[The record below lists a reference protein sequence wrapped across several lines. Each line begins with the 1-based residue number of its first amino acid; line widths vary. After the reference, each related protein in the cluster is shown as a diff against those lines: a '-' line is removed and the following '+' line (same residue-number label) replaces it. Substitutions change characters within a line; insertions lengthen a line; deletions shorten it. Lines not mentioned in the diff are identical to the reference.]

1 MGLEGKAPDY
11 WEEAT
16 THLSNSDEIMAEIIK
31 EKYLPLLTSKGNV
44 FLTLIR
50 SIVGQQI
57 SNAAAE
63 SVWARL
69 QNAVGT
75 IEPKNV
81 LKVDEETMRGCGL
94 SYRKASYVLGVAEKW
109 DSGLSLAESQNS
121 GFR

>member
-1 MGLEGKAPDY
+1 MELEGKTPDY

-16 THLSNSDEIMAEIIK
+16 THLSNRDEIMAKIIK
-31 EKYLPLLTSKGNV
+31 NKYHPLLTSKGNV

-69 QNAVGT
+69 QDAVGT
-75 IEPKNV
+75 IEPKNI

-94 SYRKASYVLGVAEKW
+94 SYSCLLYTSPSPRDLG
-109 DSGLSLAESQNS
+109 
-121 GFR
+121 